1 MIEHGS
7 WLAIYM
13 YFRSRDV
20 DMTLFDT
27 MNDADA
33 RHLTKGVVISASG
46 VTKQFGSGTWALD
59 GVDLDI
65 ADGDFVAV
73 VGPSGCGKSTLL
85 RMAAGLE
92 RPTDGSV
99 ALATDSVGFIFQEPT
114 LLSWRSVRA
123 NVELCAEIA
132 RLPRSERRA
141 RAQQA
146 IDAVGL
152 RGFEAQLPRMLS
164 GGMKMRASL
173 ARTLTSEPK
182 VMLLDEPFGALD
194 EMTRLD
200 MQTELQR
207 LYAERRFTGMFITH
221 SVSEAVFL
229 ANRVIVMSARPG
241 RIVADLRIDFPYPR
255 DPDLRYD
262 AHFVEYVAE
271 ITETLRGAR

>member
-1 MIEHGS
+1 
-7 WLAIYM
+7 
-13 YFRSRDV
+13 
-20 DMTLFDT
+20 MTLFDT

-255 DPDLRYD
+255 DPDLRYESR
-262 AHFVEYVAE
+262 FVEYVAE